1 MFRTWAVGVGVGVL
15 LLLGCSDSTK
25 PVKYSGY
32 EERPWLRLI
41 PDAYVRAD
49 GPPIDRDT
57 AWAAVDCWRK
67 KQKGVATFRFVWIS
81 QPLREQHA
89 DQHFFHFITDVGP
102 SWKHGFTVQ
111 RSTGLVFESLWAGV
125 KAPYNVLRQEE
136 PEPAEAGAA
145 GVGAGS
151 GPIGRP
157 ARVLIAAIALLV
169 FLGCAAFA
177 TRSRHHW
184 GCRAALRWPMIVALG
199 IAGAYVVGVEKTVA
213 FHQPGVPYARLTTY
227 DIALVDMVAGGLLG
241 CAIGWLAAPVA
252 GLVVPLLAARLR
264 ASLAVLKAKTKR

>member
-41 PDAYVRAD
+41 PDARVRAD
-49 GPPIDRDT
+49 GSLIDQDT
-57 AWAAVDCWRK
+57 AWAAVDSWRK
-67 KQKGVATFRFVWIS
+67 KQKALPSSRYGWIS
-81 QPLREQHA
+81 QPPREEYA
-89 DQHFFHFITDVGP
+89 DQHFFHFIPVVTT
-102 SWKHGFTVQ
+102 SYKHGFAVQ
-111 RSTGLVFESLWAGV
+111 RSTGLVFESLWAGR

-145 GVGAGS
+145 GVGAGR

-157 ARVLIAAIALLV
+157 TRVLIAAIGLLV
-169 FLGCAAFA
+169 LLGCAAFA

-184 GCRAALRWPMIVALG
+184 GCPAALRWPMIVGLG
-199 IAGAYVVGVEKTVA
+199 IAGAYFLGVEKTVA

-241 CAIGWLAAPVA
+241 CAIGWLTAPIA